1 MTVTSE
7 PGREA
12 RLPGFY
18 LVLALA
24 MCVTAFWGFFYT
36 YFSPI
41 LAGRYLDVSWAV
53 HLHGWSF
60 YFWFLLLPLQAFLI
74 ASGRDHMHMALGKVS
89 LLLVAVMLLT
99 GLMVVSVRVDG
110 ALKGAQ
116 DGFSLTLLTSGPLIF
131 VSLFL
136 FAGYY
141 GAAVIAAIRGH
152 FETHKRLIVLASAY
166 ALPAAV
172 FRIVGNVIGFSPW
185 TVVHSMYL
193 VNGFVIAAIIY
204 DALVKKRIFPV
215 YIIGLVIGVGAE
227 LTVTPFAGNPMV
239 PAVNAFVASM
249 ACWFEGVY

>member
-1 MTVTSE
+1 MTFAGKPVRKTRMTS
-7 PGREA
+7 
-12 RLPGFY
+12 FY
-18 LVLALA
+18 VLLAVA
-24 MCVTAFWGFFYT
+24 MCVTAFWGFIYT
-36 YFSPI
+36 YFAPI

-60 YFWFLLLPLQAFLI
+60 YFWFLLLPLQALLI
-74 ASGRDHMHMALGKVS
+74 ASGRDRLHMALGKAS
-89 LLLVAVMLLT
+89 LLLVTIMVLT
-99 GLMVVSVRVDG
+99 GLMVVSVRVDA

-131 VSLFL
+131 VSLLL

-152 FETHKRLIVLASAY
+152 FETHKRLIILASAY

-172 FRIVGNVIGFSPW
+172 FRIVGNVIGFTPW

-193 VNGFVIAAIIY
+193 VNGFVIAAMIY
-204 DALVKKRIFPV
+204 DALVKKRIYSV
-215 YIIGLVIGVGAE
+215 YIIGLIIGVGVE

-239 PAVNAFVASM
+239 AEVNALVASM
-249 ACWFEGVY
+249 APWFEEIY